1 MLKECEVLVVG
12 AGPAG
17 SSAAMAAAD
26 GGARTLLIDRKKEI
40 GTPVQCGEVVGETL
54 LKRMKLKLPPGAK
67 AMPLDHTKFLLDRR
81 IALTSREPYW
91 KAVSLERKIFDKALA
106 ASAAEAGAM
115 VHADARLTS
124 IEMRDGNVVEATIM
138 HQGVETTVHP
148 KVVIAADGVHSTMSR
163 LMGVELFTEKAVA
176 KGIEYEMVS
185 RKRLPAG
192 MQIFLEP
199 EVGLG
204 YGWIIPKGPRRANV
218 GLAAIGLQG
227 NRRDRLQEW
236 LSSNPMVS
244 DMFDID
250 KVVEVKTGDAP
261 LPGFL
266 GGPRR
271 GNVLFAG
278 DAAGQTLA
286 FVGEGIIPSFAC
298 GQGAGA
304 VASAAVRQN
313 DMSRLDC
320 YERAIE
326 DLLGNELS
334 MGGDIKDNILK
345 VWTDESIPIGD
356 RTVLCGM
363 LMSEVMFPEDLED
376 AMALLSMSKRAMVQ
390 AIKAALTKRK
400 VRATVSAL
408 HLRESL

>member
-17 SSAAMAAAD
+17 SSAAMAAAE

-54 LKRMKLKLPPGAK
+54 LKRLKMKLPPGAL
-67 AMPLDHTKFLLDRR
+67 AARLDHTTFLLDRR
-81 IALTSREPYW
+81 VKLTSREPYW
-91 KAVSLERKIFDKALA
+91 KAVTLERKIFDKALA
-106 ASAAEAGAM
+106 AQAAEAGAM
-115 VHADARLTS
+115 VHADARLTD
-124 IEMRDGNVVEATIM
+124 IKMDGDRVVQATIVS
-138 HQGVETTVHP
+138 QGVEAKVHP
-148 KVVIAADGVHSTMSR
+148 KVIIAADGVHSTLSR
-163 LMGVELFTEKAVA
+163 LMDVELFTEKAMA

-185 RKRLPAG
+185 SRRLPSG

-218 GLAAIGLQG
+218 GLAAIGLEG

-236 LSSNPMVS
+236 LMTNPMLTS
-244 DMFDID
+244 LFDVD
-250 KVVEVKTGDAP
+250 KILEVKSGDAP

-266 GGPRR
+266 GGPVR

-286 FVGEGIIPSFAC
+286 FVGEGIAPSYAC
-298 GQGAGA
+298 GMGAGA
-304 VASAAVRQN
+304 VAAAAVRQK
-313 DMSRLDC
+313 DMSKLDC
-320 YERAIE
+320 YENAIE
-326 DLLGNELS
+326 DILGNELKE
-334 MGGDIKDNILK
+334 GGDIKDSILN
-345 VWTDESIPIGD
+345 VWMDESIPAGD

-363 LMSEVMFPEDLED
+363 LMSEVLFPEEIEE
-376 AMALLSMSKRAMVQ
+376 ARALLSMPQRTMMGAM
-390 AIKAALTKRK
+390 KDALAKRK
-400 VRATVSAL
+400 ARATVSAL
-408 HLRESL
+408 RLR

>member
-54 LKRMKLKLPPGAK
+54 LRKLKLKLPPGAE
-67 AMPLDHTKFLLDRR
+67 AARLDHTTFLLDRR
-81 IALTSREPYW
+81 LKLTSREPYW
-91 KAVSLERKIFDKALA
+91 KAVTLERKIFDKALA
-106 ASAAEAGAM
+106 AQAAEAGAM
-115 VHADARLTS
+115 VHADARLTD
-124 IEMRDGNVVEATIM
+124 IKMDGDRVVQATIM
-138 HQGVETTVHP
+138 HQGVEVKVHP
-148 KVVIAADGVHSTMSR
+148 KVIVAADGVHSTMSR
-163 LMGVELFTEKAVA
+163 LMDVELFTEKAMA

-185 RKRLPAG
+185 NRRLPMG

-218 GLAAIGLQG
+218 GLAAIGLKG

-236 LSSNPMVS
+236 LTTNPMLM
-244 DMFDID
+244 DLFDVD
-250 KVVEVKTGDAP
+250 KVLEVKTGDAP

-266 GGPRR
+266 GGPIR

-286 FVGEGIIPSFAC
+286 FVGEGIAPSYAC
-298 GQGAGA
+298 GMGAGA
-304 VASAAVRQN
+304 VAAAAVRQN
-313 DMSRLDC
+313 DLSKLSC

-326 DLLGNELS
+326 DLLGNELAE
-334 MGGDIKDNILK
+334 GGDIKDSILN
-345 VWTDESIPIGD
+345 VWMDESIPAGD
-356 RTVLCGM
+356 RTVLCGL
-363 LMSEVMFPEDLED
+363 LMSEVLFPEEVEE
-376 AMALLSMSKRAMVQ
+376 ARALLSLPPRAM
-390 AIKAALTKRK
+390 AKAMKDALAKRK
-400 VRATVSAL
+400 ARATVSTL
-408 HLRESL
+408 GMR

>member
-26 GGARTLLIDRKKEI
+26 GGAMTLLIDRKKEI

-54 LKRMKLKLPPGAK
+54 LRKLKLKLPPGAVAAK
-67 AMPLDHTKFLLDRR
+67 LDHTTFLLDRR
-81 IALTSREPYW
+81 VKLTSREPYW
-91 KAVSLERKIFDKALA
+91 KAVTLERKIFDKALA
-106 ASAAEAGAM
+106 AQAAEAGAM
-115 VHADARLTS
+115 VHADARLTD
-124 IEMRDGNVVEATIM
+124 IKMDGDRVVQATIM
-138 HQGVETTVHP
+138 HQGVEAKVHP
-148 KVVIAADGVHSTMSR
+148 KVIVAADGVHSTLSR
-163 LMGVELFTEKAVA
+163 LMDVELFTEKAMA

-185 RKRLPAG
+185 SRRLPMG

-218 GLAAIGLQG
+218 GLAAIGLKG

-236 LSSNPMVS
+236 LTTNPMLM
-244 DMFDID
+244 DLFDVD
-250 KVVEVKTGDAP
+250 KVLEVKTGDAP

-266 GGPRR
+266 GGPIR

-286 FVGEGIIPSFAC
+286 FVGEGIAPSYAC
-298 GQGAGA
+298 GMGAGA
-304 VASAAVRQN
+304 VAAAAVRQN
-313 DMSRLDC
+313 DLSKLSC

-326 DLLGNELS
+326 DLLGNELAE
-334 MGGDIKDNILK
+334 GGDIKDSILN
-345 VWTDESIPIGD
+345 VWMDESIPAGD
-356 RTVLCGM
+356 RTVLCGL
-363 LMSEVMFPEDLED
+363 LMSEVLFPEEVEE
-376 AMALLSMSKRAMVQ
+376 ARALLSLPPRGMAKAM
-390 AIKAALTKRK
+390 KDALAKRK
-400 VRATVSAL
+400 ARATVSTL
-408 HLRESL
+408 GMR

>member
-1 MLKECEVLVVG
+1 MLKECEVLVIG

-17 SSAAMAAAD
+17 SSAAMTAAE
-26 GGARTLLIDRKKEI
+26 GGASTLLIDRKKEI

-54 LKRMKLKLPPGAK
+54 LKSLKLNLPPGAK
-67 AMPLDHTKFLLDRR
+67 AMALDHTKFLLDRR

-106 ASAAEAGAM
+106 AKAAEAGAM
-115 VHADARLTS
+115 VHADARLTD
-124 IEMRDGNVVEATIM
+124 IEMRDGNVIEATIM
-138 HQGVETTVHP
+138 HQGVETRVHP
-148 KVVIAADGVHSTMSR
+148 KVVIAADGVHSTVSR
-163 LMGVELFTEKAVA
+163 LMGVELFTEKAMA

-185 RKRLPAG
+185 NKRLPAG

-218 GLAAIGLQG
+218 GLAAIGLHG

-236 LSSNPMVS
+236 LATNPMLM
-244 DMFDID
+244 DMFDVD
-250 KVVEVKTGDAP
+250 KVLEVKTGDAP

-286 FVGEGIIPSFAC
+286 FVGEGIIPSYAC

-334 MGGDIKDNILK
+334 EGGDLKDSILE
-345 VWTDESIPIGD
+345 VWMDESIPAGN

-363 LMSEVMFPEDLED
+363 LMSEVMFTDDLEE
-376 AMALLSMSKRAMVQ
+376 AKALLSMPQRAMVNT
-390 AIKAALTKRK
+390 IKATLAKRK
-400 VRATVSAL
+400 ARATVSAL
-408 HLRESL
+408 HLR

>member
-54 LKRMKLKLPPGAK
+54 LRKLKLKLPPGAE
-67 AMPLDHTKFLLDRR
+67 AARLDHTTFLLDRR
-81 IALTSREPYW
+81 LKLTSREPYW
-91 KAVSLERKIFDKALA
+91 KAVTLERKIFDKALA
-106 ASAAEAGAM
+106 AQAAEAGAM
-115 VHADARLTS
+115 VHADARLTD
-124 IEMRDGNVVEATIM
+124 IKMDGDRVVQATIM
-138 HQGVETTVHP
+138 HQGVEVKVHP
-148 KVVIAADGVHSTMSR
+148 KVIVAADGVHSTMSR
-163 LMGVELFTEKAVA
+163 LMDVELFTEKAMA

-185 RKRLPAG
+185 NRRLPMG

-218 GLAAIGLQG
+218 GLAAIGLKG

-236 LSSNPMVS
+236 LTTNPMLM
-244 DMFDID
+244 DLFDVD
-250 KVVEVKTGDAP
+250 KVLEVKTGDAP

-266 GGPRR
+266 GGPIR

-286 FVGEGIIPSFAC
+286 FVGEGIAPSYAC
-298 GQGAGA
+298 GMGAGA
-304 VASAAVRQN
+304 VAAAAVRQN
-313 DMSRLDC
+313 DLSKLSC

-326 DLLGNELS
+326 DLLGNELAE
-334 MGGDIKDNILK
+334 GGDIKDSILN
-345 VWTDESIPIGD
+345 VWMDESIPAGD
-356 RTVLCGM
+356 RTVLCGL
-363 LMSEVMFPEDLED
+363 LMSEVLFPEEVEE
-376 AMALLSMSKRAMVQ
+376 ARALLSLPPRGMAKAM
-390 AIKAALTKRK
+390 KDALAKRK
-400 VRATVSAL
+400 ARATVSTL
-408 HLRESL
+408 GMR